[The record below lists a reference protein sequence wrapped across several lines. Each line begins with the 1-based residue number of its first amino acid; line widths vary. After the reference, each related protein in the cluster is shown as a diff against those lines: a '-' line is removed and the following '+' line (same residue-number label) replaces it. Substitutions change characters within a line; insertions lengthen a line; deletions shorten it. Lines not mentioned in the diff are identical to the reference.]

1 MQYRSSRTFP
11 DQLGSARHARRFVR
25 DTLELWGCSEFVDS
39 AVLVVSEIFTNAV
52 LHGSG
57 DPEVV
62 LLLHADR
69 VEVQVHDAEIS
80 PPVKRTA
87 RPEDLSG
94 RGLGIV
100 DSLCDTWGSVPLV
113 RGKCVWCS
121 LDRR

>member
-1 MQYRSSRTFP
+1 MQYRSSRTFSN
-11 DQLGSARHARRFVR
+11 QLRSVRHARKFVR
-25 DTLELWGCSEFVDS
+25 DTLELWGCSASADS
-39 AVLVVSEIFTNAV
+39 AVLVVSEVFTNAV

-62 LLLHADR
+62 VLLHADR
-69 VEVQVHDAEIS
+69 VEVQVRDAETAR
-80 PPVKRTA
+80 PVKRTA

-121 LDRR
+121 LDRT